1 MRSARLS
8 GDAFAF
14 HTREPAIVSI
24 VENEEGELTAW
35 ERKRLAKGV
44 AKSAARN
51 AGCARRFAIAR
62 NSLPFRR
69 TCRP

>member
-1 MRSARLS
+1 MRLAQQ
-8 GDAFAF
+8 GGEAFSF
-14 HTREPAIVSI
+14 HTHEPAIVSI

-44 AKSAARN
+44 VKSAARN
-51 AGCARRFAIAR
+51 AGCARRFATVR